1 MRINCAI
8 LECRV
13 SEQCDQ
19 MLKLKVAQI
28 FPKVAQNVA
37 RAVIIGK
44 WMFFKIAKKSLYISA
59 FLKQNISPRT
69 LEIRPIW
76 SHCK

>member
-1 MRINCAI
+1 MRINCAV
-8 LECRV
+8 LECRL

-44 WMFFKIAKKSLYISA
+44 WMFFKIAKKSLYILA
-59 FLKQNISPRT
+59 FLKQNISPGHT
-69 LEIRPIW
+69 VSE
-76 SHCK
+76 